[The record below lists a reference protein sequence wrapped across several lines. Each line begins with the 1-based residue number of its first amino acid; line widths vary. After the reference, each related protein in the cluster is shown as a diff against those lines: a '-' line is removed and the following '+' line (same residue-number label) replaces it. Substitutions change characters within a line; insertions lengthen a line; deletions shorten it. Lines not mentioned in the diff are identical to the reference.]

1 MLFKDAHFHE
11 MMRAID
17 CGGARLCDV
26 NALPL
31 RRPGIAYLAS
41 PRLRSATWIKFAV
54 ADVGGEL
61 RGVETLRAGSRSAL
75 PHGPAGRKASEPTTP
90 QLYP

>member
-1 MLFKDAHFHE
+1 
-11 MMRAID
+11 MRRERVALEASWNLLV
-17 CGGARLCDV
+17 GVTEAEVGDV
-26 NALPL
+26 VMFAL
-31 RRPGIAYLAS
+31 
-41 PRLRSATWIKFAV
+41 

-75 PHGPAGRKASEPTTP
+75 PHRHAGRKASEPTAP

>member
-1 MLFKDAHFHE
+1 M
-11 MMRAID
+11 
-17 CGGARLCDV
+17 
-26 NALPL
+26 
-31 RRPGIAYLAS
+31 
-41 PRLRSATWIKFAV
+41 FAV

-75 PHGPAGRKASEPTTP
+75 PHGHAGRKASEPTAP